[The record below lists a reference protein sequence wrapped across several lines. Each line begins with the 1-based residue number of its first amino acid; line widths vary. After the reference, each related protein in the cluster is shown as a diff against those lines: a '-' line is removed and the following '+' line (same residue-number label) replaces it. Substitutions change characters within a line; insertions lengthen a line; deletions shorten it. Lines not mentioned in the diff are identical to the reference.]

1 MKISTARFVKSA
13 TRPDGFPRDQRP
25 EIAFCGRSNIG
36 KSSLLNILTNS
47 HGLARTS
54 SSPGR
59 TQTINFFL
67 INERIYFVDLPG
79 YGYAKVPKALKEN
92 WGAMIEGYLQDRD
105 QLKLALMLVDSR
117 MAPTDSDVTMKQ
129 WLDHHRIPNAV
140 VLTKTDKVSRS
151 QLSQAL
157 RTGAQT
163 LNTKE
168 IIPFSAV
175 TGSGKDELLTRI
187 RAAIDHI
194 PQRGET
200 AFRNYPDGGPDA
212 KKRKTHL

>member
-1 MKISTARFVKSA
+1 VKISSARFVKSA
-13 TRPDGFPRDQRP
+13 TQPDDFPRDQRP

-36 KSSLLNILTNS
+36 KSSLLNTLTDA

-67 INERIYFVDLPG
+67 INDRIYFVDLPG
-79 YGYAKVPKALKEN
+79 YGYAKVPKVAKEK
-92 WGAMIEGYLQDRD
+92 WGVMIEGYLRDRE

-117 MAPTDSDVTMKQ
+117 MPPMESDVMMKQ

-140 VLTKTDKVSRS
+140 VLTKIDKISRN
-151 QLSQAL
+151 QLNQAL
-157 RTGAQT
+157 RTGART
-163 LNTKE
+163 LTTKE

-175 TGSGKDELLTRI
+175 THSGKDEILARI
-187 RAAIDHI
+187 RTAIDHI
-194 PQRGET
+194 PQ
-200 AFRNYPDGGPDA
+200 
-212 KKRKTHL
+212 

>member
-1 MKISTARFVKSA
+1 MRATALALHVVKISSARFVKSA
-13 TRPDGFPRDQRP
+13 VRPDDFPRDQRP

-36 KSSLLNILTNS
+36 KSSLLNALTNS
-47 HGLARTS
+47 RGLARTS

-67 INERIYFVDLPG
+67 IDERMYFVDLPG
-79 YGYAKVPKALKEN
+79 YGFAKAAKTVRES
-92 WGAMIEGYLQDRD
+92 WGVMIEEYLRNRR
-105 QLKLALMLVDSR
+105 QLKMALMLVDSR
-117 MAPTDSDVTMKQ
+117 IEPTEPDVMMKQ

-140 VLTKTDKVSRS
+140 VLTKSDKISRN
-151 QLSQAL
+151 QLNRAL
-157 RTGAQT
+157 RASVNI

-175 TGSGKDELLTRI
+175 TGSGKDEILKRV

-194 PQRGET
+194 PQ
-200 AFRNYPDGGPDA
+200 
-212 KKRKTHL
+212 